1 MHRQMADMMKTM
13 GQGAKRGP
21 MAGLA
26 NMFGMGGG
34 GMPSPE
40 MLAQLKDKLP
50 PGTLPDMPGL
60 PAELECPACPQAQE
74 YPRPRRRV
82 S

>member
-1 MHRQMADMMKTM
+1 
-13 GQGAKRGP
+13 

-26 NMFGMGGG
+26 KMFGMGGG

-50 PGTLPDMPGL
+50 PGTPAAEHAGRCRGGRAGMPPAGTGIPAAPGL
-60 PAELECPACPQAQE
+60 PGSRE
-74 YPRPRRRV
+74 
-82 S
+82 